1 MVSAI
6 HNRTVAATSFASAEA
21 AKLTLI
27 GENGRSYD
35 EAVIG
40 SVSPAATATP
50 AAAGPQPAAPATQP
64 HLHAPVDELTLSD
77 EIGLD
82 QAPAPDALRRVLA
95 CPLARFPLRLWRRA
109 CLGRVRP
116 ARGHAVDPGPPVGEG
131 GAATSPVGVRI

>member
-82 QAPAPDALRRVLA
+82 QAPAPDALRA
-95 CPLARFPLRLWRRA
+95 ARIDQIRAAIDAGTYETESRLEA
-109 CLGRVRP
+109 
-116 ARGHAVDPGPPVGEG
+116 AVDNLLD
-131 GAATSPVGVRI
+131 RLF